1 MHPPC
6 LLGEEGNAEALG
18 ASGCQCRPPVTQK
31 REQEEQDRR
40 HQRQRAELRAAQGEL
55 ERQGQRAPTPAQPG
69 SLPAGSR
76 ARAGHIMLMLG
87 QGLPGQ
93 SNALSDQR
101 STCWVVSWE
110 GLGRKRLDWRG
121 EPQAEGTEKRHR
133 G

>member
-1 MHPPC
+1 
-6 LLGEEGNAEALG
+6 
-18 ASGCQCRPPVTQK
+18 
-31 REQEEQDRR
+31 
-40 HQRQRAELRAAQGEL
+40 
-55 ERQGQRAPTPAQPG
+55 
-69 SLPAGSR
+69 
-76 ARAGHIMLMLG
+76 MLMLG